1 MKHRKVKYVAH
12 GQCQSGQSQSLKVSG
27 PTSEFAIVANA
38 NRSLKLDLGS
48 SVVDAYDA
56 VSWRKELRS
65 SFWWC
70 KCPWSPSQVVMEDS
84 LREVGLTQLNCMQRL
99 LEQPAALIPDC
110 AAASPV
116 ASSDL
121 GSCCCSDLNSTT
133 RLTVRFFLSC
143 LLFCVRYILPRS
155 EFCLVFYQYCL

>member
-12 GQCQSGQSQSLKVSG
+12 GQCQSGQSQSLEVSG

-48 SVVDAYDA
+48 SVVDEYDA

-70 KCPWSPSQVVMEDS
+70 KCP
-84 LREVGLTQLNCMQRL
+84 
-99 LEQPAALIPDC
+99 
-110 AAASPV
+110 
-116 ASSDL
+116 
-121 GSCCCSDLNSTT
+121 
-133 RLTVRFFLSC
+133 
-143 LLFCVRYILPRS
+143 
-155 EFCLVFYQYCL
+155 